1 MATRMPAF
9 KRMPHEVWEEGPS
22 RGIRIGQWEV
32 ETRKQAILNASE
44 IEDAATRLDI
54 PLPEIT
60 FGNNLVSLKRKGK
73 QRAVDS
79 DPEGDTNIVFNG
91 LDALSHVDTTGQD
104 TIKVA
109 YAKKWAQSRNLD
121 NAGSGSNGE
130 ESTAVIETVKNYD
143 WTYSTDYKGTCKAST
158 SFQPAPVDHP
168 GIPLSRLAKQDEP
181 ILFFDEVTLF
191 EDELHDNGVANLTIR
206 IRVMPSGLFILSRF
220 FLRVDNVLFRIFDVR
235 LYHDFSTDEIIR
247 ETKGK
252 EAPYD
257 LVRKRLPRER
267 ADDLTPLTDHNW
279 VAGVLGMLEKEASIT
294 SRPGSASLALGG
306 RAAPMATVSEAS
318 TSAPWTAAR
327 RQVLPNVSL
336 PVRVTASP
344 AQVLTVTESEQQ
356 QQQPTM
362 PFAHGAQRPWS
373 GLGTHLELSKL
384 H

>member
-1 MATRMPAF
+1 MSDSTQYPPRDWFVNSQMLLTDP
-9 KRMPHEVWEEGPS
+9 
-22 RGIRIGQWEV
+22 
-32 ETRKQAILNASE
+32 
-44 IEDAATRLDI
+44 I
-54 PLPEIT
+54 PLFFT
-60 FGNNLVSLKRKGK
+60 FS
-73 QRAVDS
+73 
-79 DPEGDTNIVFNG
+79 
-91 LDALSHVDTTGQD
+91 
-104 TIKVA
+104 
-109 YAKKWAQSRNLD
+109 
-121 NAGSGSNGE
+121 
-130 ESTAVIETVKNYD
+130 
-143 WTYSTDYKGTCKAST
+143 
-158 SFQPAPVDHP
+158 
-168 GIPLSRLAKQDEP
+168 PLQ
-181 ILFFDEVTLF
+181 
-191 EDELHDNGVANLTIR
+191 
-206 IRVMPSGLFILSRF
+206 RVMPSGLFILSRF

-257 LVRKRLPRER
+257 LVRKVCQITSIHSIAFQSVRKLISSLPPISIDFYQRLPRER